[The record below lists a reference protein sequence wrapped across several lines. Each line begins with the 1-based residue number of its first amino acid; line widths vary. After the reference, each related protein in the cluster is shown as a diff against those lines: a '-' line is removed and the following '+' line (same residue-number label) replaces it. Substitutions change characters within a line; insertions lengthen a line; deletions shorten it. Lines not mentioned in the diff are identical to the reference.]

1 MEIKI
6 GDIAPYFE
14 YLDGIKGRSSYDL
27 RQKYHMVIYKTKN
40 DEDYENLEAE
50 FEKLGA
56 KLIDYIQIITKDF
69 CEKFG
74 CNEKEE
80 FVFVI
85 DRFGVLQYRSIGY
98 VPPAKEI
105 LDFIFF
111 IENEGCCAM

>member
-1 MEIKI
+1 MRI
-6 GDIAPYFE
+6 GEKAPYFE
-14 YLDGIKGRSSYDL
+14 FLDGIKGKSVYDL
-27 RQKYHMVIYKTKN
+27 RQKYHLVIYNTK
-40 DEDYENLEAE
+40 DSEEYEQLEEE

-74 CNEKEE
+74 CEE
-80 FVFVI
+80 DKDFIYVI
-85 DRFGVLQYRSIGY
+85 DRFGTLQYRSIGY

-105 LDFIFF
+105 LDFIFY